1 MKSPNIDSR
10 RRTAKEWSRIVAAWK
25 KSGQPV
31 AEFAASRDI
40 APRTLTWWKWR
51 LAQLAAAKA
60 PAAAEE
66 LRLIPVG
73 LEPARSCE
81 AEATPAWEVST
92 AGGHVL
98 RFYHRISAAELA
110 AVLEALAAEKGR

>member
-1 MKSPNIDSR
+1 MTSSNIGPR

-25 KSGQPV
+25 KSGRPV
-31 AEFAASRDI
+31 DEFAASRGI

-51 LAQLAAAKA
+51 LAQLALAEG
-60 PAAAEE
+60 PAAPDE
-66 LRLIPVG
+66 LQLIPVG
-73 LEPARSCE
+73 LEPARTRE
-81 AEATPAWEVST
+81 AEAMPAWEVST

-98 RFYHRISAAELA
+98 RFHHRITPAELA